1 MLKLTKPL
9 VMVSSLNGT
18 GVKPAIAKSVI
29 QAMTPP
35 SEDTLSFKKEVLSTP
50 YNSNIFMPIS
60 LKNISNKVA

>member
-9 VMVSSLNGT
+9 VMVRSLNGT

-29 QAMTPP
+29 QAITPP

-60 LKNISNKVA
+60 LKKTYPIK

>member
-29 QAMTPP
+29 HAITPP

-60 LKNISNKVA
+60 LKKTYPIK

>member
-29 QAMTPP
+29 QAITPP

-60 LKNISNKVA
+60 LKKTYPIK